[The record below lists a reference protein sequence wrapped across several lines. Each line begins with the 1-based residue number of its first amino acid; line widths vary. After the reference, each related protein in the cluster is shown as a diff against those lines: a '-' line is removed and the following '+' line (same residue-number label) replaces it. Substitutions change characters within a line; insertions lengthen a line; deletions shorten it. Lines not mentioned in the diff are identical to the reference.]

1 MKIDAAHKL
10 VRTVHDQT
18 GLPLRHAVPQVQK
31 KKSLS
36 RERQISHINSY
47 IWNLEIWYR
56 QPYLQG
62 SKGDTDIKKKQF

>member
-47 IWNLEIWYR
+47 IWNIYTTENYSAIKRNEII
-56 QPYLQG
+56 P
-62 SKGDTDIKKKQF
+62 FAAA